1 MVPCDPAFTDRDR
14 TWILVGNHH
23 ILEREAPVSDISF
36 DGRVVIVTGA
46 GGGLG
51 RTYALELAARGALVV
66 VNDLGGSLD
75 GTGGGDSA
83 ASNVVDEIKA
93 KGGDAVPNFDSVM
106 TPEGGAN
113 VVKTAIDAFGKVD
126 VVINNA
132 GFLRDKSFLK
142 LTWDDLDAII
152 DVHLKA
158 AFYVSQPAFASM
170 KEHGYG
176 RFVYTASNATF
187 GNFGQTNYAAAKMGL
202 VGLSNTIAVEGA
214 RAGILSNV
222 IMPVAKTR
230 MTEELLGSFAENL
243 APELV
248 TPMVTYLASEACTTT
263 HGAYSA
269 AGGRYARV
277 FWGLGQGW
285 FAGQHGT
292 PSAEDIQAHLAE
304 IEDREGYLVPE
315 STTDE
320 IIALAEL
327 FKA

>member
-1 MVPCDPAFTDRDR
+1 M
-14 TWILVGNHH
+14 
-23 ILEREAPVSDISF
+23 SDISF
-36 DGRVVIVTGA
+36 DGRVAVVTGA

-51 RTYALELAARGALVV
+51 RTYALELARRGAAVV
-66 VNDLGGSLD
+66 VNDLGGSVD
-75 GTGGGDSA
+75 GKGGDESA
-83 ASNVVDEIKA
+83 AQKVVDEIKA
-93 KGGDAVPNFDSVM
+93 AGGDAAPNFDSVM
-106 TPEGGAN
+106 TPEGGASI
-113 VVKTAIDAFGKVD
+113 VQTAVGAFGKVD
-126 VVINNA
+126 IVINNA

-158 AFYVSQPAFASM
+158 AFYVSQPAFAVM
-170 KEHGYG
+170 KENGYG
-176 RFVYTASNATF
+176 RFVHTASNATF
-187 GNFGQTNYAAAKMGL
+187 GNFGQTNYSAAKMGL
-202 VGLSNTIAVEGA
+202 VGLSNTISVEGA

-230 MTEELLGSFAENL
+230 MTEELLGDFANYL

-277 FWGLGQGW
+277 NWALNQGW
-285 FAGQHGT
+285 FAGPGVT
-292 PSAEDIQAHLAE
+292 PTAEDIAAHLGQ
-304 IEDREGYLVPE
+304 IEDRAGSFVPS

-320 IIALAEL
+320 IVALNEV
-327 FKA
+327 FTK

>member
-1 MVPCDPAFTDRDR
+1 
-14 TWILVGNHH
+14 
-23 ILEREAPVSDISF
+23 VSDISF
-36 DGRVVIVTGA
+36 DGRVAIVTGA

-66 VNDLGGSLD
+66 VNDLGGSVD
-75 GTGGGDSA
+75 GTGGDDSA
-83 ASNVVDEIKA
+83 ATKVVAEIKA
-93 KGGDAVPNFDSVM
+93 KGGDAVPNFDSVS
-106 TPEGGAN
+106 TPAGGAN
-113 VVKTAIDAFGKVD
+113 VVKTAVDAFGKVD

-142 LTWDDLDAII
+142 LTWDDLDAVI

-158 AFYVSQPAFASM
+158 AFYVSQPAFAIM

-176 RFVYTASNATF
+176 RFVFTASNATF
-187 GNFGQTNYAAAKMGL
+187 GNFGQTNYSAAKMGL
-202 VGLSNTIAVEGA
+202 VGLANTIAVEGA

-230 MTEELLGSFAENL
+230 MTEELLGDFADYL

-248 TPMVTYLASEACTTT
+248 TPMVAYLASETCTTT

-285 FAGQHGT
+285 YAGQGVT
-292 PSAEDIQAHLAE
+292 PTAEDISAHLAE
-304 IEDREGYLVPE
+304 IEHREGYLVPS

-320 IIALAEL
+320 IVALAER
-327 FKA
+327 FKS

>member
-1 MVPCDPAFTDRDR
+1 M
-14 TWILVGNHH
+14 
-23 ILEREAPVSDISF
+23 SDISF
-36 DGRVVIVTGA
+36 DGRVAVVTGA

-51 RTYALELAARGALVV
+51 RTYALELASRGALVV
-66 VNDLGGSLD
+66 VNDLGGSVN
-75 GTGGGDSA
+75 GEGGDHTA
-83 ASNVVDEIKA
+83 AQKVVEEITA
-93 KGGDAVPNFDSVM
+93 KGGEAVANFDSVS
-106 TPEGGAN
+106 TPEGGAAI
-113 VVKTAIDAFGKVD
+113 VKTAVDAFGKVD

-142 LTWDDLDAII
+142 LTWDDLNAII

-158 AFYVSQPAFASM
+158 AFYVSQPAFAIM
-170 KEHGYG
+170 KENGYG
-176 RFVYTASNATF
+176 RFIFTASNATF
-187 GNFGQTNYAAAKMGL
+187 GNFGQTNYSAAKMGL

-230 MTEELLGSFAENL
+230 MTIELLGDFADYL

-248 TPMVTYLASEACTTT
+248 TPMVTYLASEACTTS

-277 FWGLGQGW
+277 SWALNQGW
-285 FAGQHGT
+285 FAGKGVT
-292 PSAEDIQAHLAE
+292 PSAEDVQAHLAQ
-304 IEDREGYLVPE
+304 IEDREGSFVPS

-320 IIALAEL
+320 IVALNDL
-327 FKA
+327 FTT